1 MKNLRWGLIGASTIG
16 REWVIN
22 AIRQTGG
29 EIASVFSTD
38 SQRGAAY
45 AKEFGISKSTTDL
58 GELLNFPV
66 DAVYI
71 ATTNDLHHGQCLAAA
86 KAGKH
91 ILCEKPLATSLA
103 DAMNMVKAC
112 KAAKIVLATNHHLRG
127 AATHR
132 AMRDA
137 IKSGKIGRPLAIR
150 VVHAGYLPVHLQGW
164 RLSNPTAGAG
174 AILDLTVHDADLM
187 RFILDDDAA
196 SVSAMVQN
204 SGLAMAGVEDA
215 AMGVITFRSGI
226 LGQFHD
232 GFTTKYVQTSV
243 EVHGDFGFA
252 VRNQL
257 HDASSHRRGFA
268 ADSRRRNQT
277 PAPAGKSLCP
287 DDQRVPVSH
296 CRRRQTAF
304 DRRRWRG
311 VIAIALAALEF
322 GAHAFGCEHPCLN
335 QPTYLRLRL
344 CANLLGLWL

>member
-1 MKNLRWGLIGASTIG
+1 MKSLRWGLVGASTIG

-45 AKEFGISKSTTDL
+45 ANEFGISRSTTEL
-58 GELLNFPV
+58 GELLNSSI

-91 ILCEKPLATSLA
+91 ILCEKPLATNLVE
-103 DAMNMVKAC
+103 AMNMVKAC
-112 KAAKIVLATNHHLRG
+112 KAAGVVLATNHHLRG

-137 IKSGKIGRPLAIR
+137 IKAGKIGRVLAIK

-164 RLSNPTAGAG
+164 RLTNPMAGAG

-187 RFILDDDAA
+187 RFILDDEAA
-196 SVSAMVQN
+196 SVAAMVQN
-204 SGLAMAGVEDA
+204 SGMAIAGVEDA
-215 AMGVITFRSGI
+215 AMGVITFRSGT

-243 EVHGDFGFA
+243 EVHGDSGSLVA
-252 VRNQL
+252 TNCMTQAPIGEVLLKTAGGETKLQLQHENLYVRTINAFKSAIAGEGEPL
-257 HDASSHRRGFA
+257 ATGEDGAAS
-268 ADSRRRNQT
+268 
-277 PAPAGKSLCP
+277 L
-287 DDQRVPVSH
+287 
-296 CRRRQTAF
+296 
-304 DRRRWRG
+304 
-311 VIAIALAALEF
+311 AIALAALES
-322 GAHAFGCEHPCLN
+322 ARTRSVVNIPV
-335 QPTYLRLRL
+335 
-344 CANLLGLWL
+344 